1 MPEPK
6 YLLDYFDVATGG
18 ATAHTTPLPP
28 SGTLQA
34 VSCNSTGGTAAPEM
48 LQKTLLLAD
57 VTLTP
62 NMFILLNTG
71 YSEVAWHGAI
81 SLRPNLSIRTSIL
94 NDSGSTVSFRL
105 HAVVQP

>member
-1 MPEPK
+1 MPEPR
-6 YLLDYFDVATGG
+6 YLLDYFDVPSGG

-34 VSCNSTGGTAAPEM
+34 VSCNSTGTASSQM
-48 LQKTLLLAD
+48 QQKTILLAD

-62 NMFILLNTG
+62 NMFIFLNSG
-71 YSEVAWHGAI
+71 YSEVAWSGSI
-81 SLRPNLSIRTSIL
+81 SLRPNLSVRASII
-94 NDSGSTVSFRL
+94 NETGSTVSYRL